1 MPHRQKESTTVITE
15 TTCPSDSETY
25 KVIHSNNKYCELDSQ
40 YPSTVK
46 KTLYGDGHM
55 LVATRDLKEGE
66 LVAVFRG
73 PIYELNEYNSSSSS
87 SSSSSGCCCCK
98 LTNYDKCYVLIYNTS
113 TTSTTSTTETTET
126 EYKLLLPISK
136 ARYLNHSCNPN
147 CELKKSTTTTTTTTT
162 RIKEEEEE
170 EVEVEVYT
178 TRRVEKGEE
187 LTFLYNYGE
196 DKGVYNSNNKEGE
209 GEWNVDLWD
218 DLWSFE
224 CQCGYVKCQKRIDK
238 YRQ

>member
-1 MPHRQKESTTVITE
+1 
-15 TTCPSDSETY
+15 
-25 KVIHSNNKYCELDSQ
+25 
-40 YPSTVK
+40 
-46 KTLYGDGHM
+46 LYGGAGDNVDSHM

-73 PIYELNEYNSSSSS
+73 PIYELSEYNNNNRREL
-87 SSSSSGCCCCK
+87 
-98 LTNYDKCYVLIYNTS
+98 LTNYDKCYVLIYNNNNNSTS
-113 TTSTTSTTETTET
+113 TALNETQP

-147 CELKKSTTTTTTTTT
+147 CELKKKSTTTE
-162 RIKEEEEE
+162 IKEEV

-196 DKGVYNSNNKEGE
+196 DKGVYFNSNNKEVK
-209 GEWNVDLWD
+209 EWNVDLWD

-224 CQCGYVKCQKRIDK
+224 CQCGYVECQKRIDK
-238 YRQ
+238 YRQQ